1 MGRLTP
7 ISMSPR
13 CPAGQRCASSAKAN
27 TSTRA
32 INFTECAWGMEVP
45 TSSSMPST
53 AIFEFA
59 TGRNSLSGEKT
70 VKNLVC
76 ILPLLAAGMAWAQD
90 TGGRITVPFSDA
102 SRPHTLKVHLIN
114 GSITVKGYEGKDAI
128 IETRSGQSGEH
139 ERRHV
144 PQGAE
149 GMKRIDNTAMGLT
162 AEEEDNVLTLGARPG
177 RDTDLTIQVP
187 VNTSLKLS
195 CINGVDIGVDNI
207 AGEIEVNNT
216 NGGVKLTNVS
226 GSVIA
231 HALNKSVI
239 VKLNKITPDKSM
251 SFSSLNG
258 DVDVTLPADAKA
270 RVKLKTDNGDIY
282 TDFEVKL
289 DASVRQP
296 G

>member
-1 MGRLTP
+1 
-7 ISMSPR
+7 
-13 CPAGQRCASSAKAN
+13 
-27 TSTRA
+27 
-32 INFTECAWGMEVP
+32 
-45 TSSSMPST
+45 
-53 AIFEFA
+53 
-59 TGRNSLSGEKT
+59 

-76 ILPLLAAGMAWAQD
+76 ILPLLAAGIAWSQD
-90 TGGRITVPFSDA
+90 TGDRITVPFSDP
-102 SRPHTLKVHLIN
+102 SRPHTLKVNLIN
-114 GSITVKGYEGKDAI
+114 GGITVKGYEGKDAI

-144 PQGAE
+144 PRGAE

-162 AEEEDNVLTLGARPG
+162 AEEEDNVLTVGARPG
-177 RDTDLTIQVP
+177 RDADLTIQVP

-195 CINGVDIGVDNI
+195 CINGGDIVVDNI

-239 VKLNKITPDKSM
+239 VKLNKVTPDKSM

-270 RVKLKTDNGDIY
+270 RVKLKTDNGEIY
-282 TDFEVKL
+282 SDFDVKL
-289 DASVRQP
+289 DASGRQP
-296 G
+296 VIEDGRANRGKYRVRMDHGMYGTINGGGPEFQFQTFNGNVFIRKAK

>member
-1 MGRLTP
+1 
-7 ISMSPR
+7 
-13 CPAGQRCASSAKAN
+13 
-27 TSTRA
+27 
-32 INFTECAWGMEVP
+32 
-45 TSSSMPST
+45 
-53 AIFEFA
+53 
-59 TGRNSLSGEKT
+59 LSGEKT

-76 ILPLLAAGMAWAQD
+76 ILPLLAAGIAWSQATD
-90 TGGRITVPFSDA
+90 DRITVPFSDP

-114 GSITVKGYEGKDAI
+114 GGITVKGYEGKDAI

-144 PQGAE
+144 PRGAE

-162 AEEEDNVLTLGARPG
+162 AEEEDNILTVGARPG
-177 RDTDLTIQVP
+177 RDADLTIQVP

-195 CINGVDIGVDNI
+195 CINGGDIVVDNI

-231 HALNKSVI
+231 HALNKNVI
-239 VKLNKITPDKSM
+239 VRLNKVTPDKSM

-270 RVKLKTDNGDIY
+270 RVKLKTDNGEIY
-282 TDFEVKL
+282 SDFDVKL
-289 DASVRQP
+289 DASGRQP
-296 G
+296 VVEDGRPNRGKYRVRMDHGMYGTINGGGPEFQFQTFNGNIFIRKAK